1 MDYNNRPRKRLAQQ
15 YLLSHL
21 PYFSDTLLCL
31 SGPSDSF
38 NNIYIP
44 MMKNY
49 GLTNIF
55 GFDLNEKGPNICNND
70 IVYAVTIMAHKYQ
83 KPFIVDA
90 DFCRSY
96 KNDGYNLAIIVATMK
111 AMIPHGAVLWTFG
124 MEYIKDNDLFEFLNK
139 RIYNNSLV
147 LHSKRI
153 NSRGLWEQYHSQ
165 SKFKKSIIIGY
176 KDGSPMKTG
185 LLVW

>member
-1 MDYNNRPRKRLAQQ
+1 
-15 YLLSHL
+15 
-21 PYFSDTLLCL
+21 
-31 SGPSDSF
+31 
-38 NNIYIP
+38 

-49 GLTNIF
+49 GFNNIF
-55 GFDLNEKGPNICNND
+55 GFDLNEKGPNIYNND

-83 KPFIVDA
+83 KPFIVDV

-139 RIYNNSLV
+139 KNL
-147 LHSKRI
+147 
-153 NSRGLWEQYHSQ
+153 
-165 SKFKKSIIIGY
+165 
-176 KDGSPMKTG
+176 
-185 LLVW
+185 